1 MECVSLKLK
10 KKKYYYCVTIKMI
23 IVPTEFFYESN

>member
-1 MECVSLKLK
+1 MRLVKIK
-10 KKKYYYCVTIKMI
+10 KKKYYCVTIKMI

>member
-1 MECVSLKLK
+1 MRLVKIK